1 MNYLKINHIR
11 ACPLTTLI
19 GIIFLLTGCNDSS
32 VLTKSSELIVIPK
45 GELKI
50 ESEKLNRFQM
60 MNNPI
65 AVIDTHTGEVWK
77 ATGPMGGPYH
87 FVRICY
93 KLNEAGL
100 APIPSKLW
108 NSTDYASFKQECSG
122 K

>member
-1 MNYLKINHIR
+1 MGLSKINRTR
-11 ACPLTTLI
+11 ACSLTTLL

-32 VLTKSSELIVIPK
+32 VLKKSSELIAIPK

-60 MNNPI
+60 MNNPLT
-65 AVIDTHTGEVWK
+65 VIDTHTGEVWT
-77 ATGPMGGPYH
+77 ARGPVDGPYY

-93 KLNEAGL
+93 KLNGAGL
-100 APIPSKLW
+100 APIPSELW
-108 NSTDYASFKQECSG
+108 NSADYASFKQECSG